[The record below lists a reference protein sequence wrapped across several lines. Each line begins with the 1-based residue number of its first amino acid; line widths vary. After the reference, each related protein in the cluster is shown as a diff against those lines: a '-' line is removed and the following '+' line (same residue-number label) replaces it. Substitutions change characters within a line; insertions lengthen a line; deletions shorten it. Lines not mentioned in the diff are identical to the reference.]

1 MSPDRR
7 RVGIIGYGNM
17 GSAVAE
23 GIKGNYDVVVFDKD
37 AVKTASAKG
46 VGTAQSLEE
55 LLPASDIVLLAVKP
69 QELGGVLERI
79 KGGAAGKLVVSI
91 AAGIPT
97 ALFEERLGGG
107 CRVVRA
113 MPNLPAKVGKGM
125 ICFCAGKNAGEDD
138 LRDAA
143 GIFSFI
149 GRTMRV
155 EEGMMDAVTAVS
167 GSGPGYLY
175 FLLEQTDKEAWSST
189 ASGRFTAE
197 LAAAAESVGFS
208 PRDAALLAS
217 ATAEGGMALLASSG
231 AAPEVLRAQVTSRGG
246 TTEAG
251 INAMRLS
258 GNSLKEAVKAALKR
272 ARELS
277 TAS

>member
-1 MSPDRR
+1 MAKKK
-7 RVGIIGYGNM
+7 VGIVGYGNM
-17 GSAVAE
+17 GSAIAE
-23 GIKGNYDVVVFDKD
+23 GIKGDYTVLVFDKD
-37 AVKTASAKG
+37 TGKTAPAKEMK
-46 VGTAQSLEE
+46 TARSLEE
-55 LLPASDIVLLAVKP
+55 LLAGADIVVLAVKP
-69 QELGGVLERI
+69 QELGEVLERV
-79 KGGAAGKLVVSI
+79 KDGVGGKLVVSI

-97 ALFEERLGGG
+97 SLFEERLGGG

-138 LRDAA
+138 LGDAA

-149 GRTMRV
+149 GRVMRV
-155 EEGMMDAVTAVS
+155 DESLRDAGTAGA

-175 FLLEQTDKEAWSST
+175 FLLEQARKEEWISI

-197 LAAAAESVGFS
+197 LSSAAESVGFS
-208 PRDAALLAS
+208 PQDAAFLAS
-217 ATAEGGMALLASSG
+217 VTAEGSMALLASSG
-231 AAPEVLRAQVTSRGG
+231 VSPEVLRAQVTSRGG

-251 INAMRLS
+251 INAMKSS

-277 TAS
+277 TAP